1 MNILVL
7 GATGTF
13 GTALTE
19 KLLKHTNDTITLFA
33 RHASEK
39 YSASEHTAVIDGDAL
54 DLDDLKNAVKIRM
67 WFTVLFPAE
76 ICQRSLKTLCKQ

>member
-39 YSASEHTAVIDGDAL
+39 YSASEHTAYIGLYYLHRVNEDIPVEDVAEAMGHLIKNGVIRGWGIQ
-54 DLDDLKNAVKIRM
+54 KI
-67 WFTVLFPAE
+67 
-76 ICQRSLKTLCKQ
+76 